1 MIISIIVAADEGD
14 GIGLNKAIPWHLS
27 SDLKRFKALTM
38 GHHLVMGRRTYES
51 IGSPLPGRK
60 MIVLSRDPE
69 FQAEGCQTA
78 RSLQESFQMAMDA
91 GERELFVIG
100 GAEVFSEAL
109 VIADHLYLT
118 RVQCTLEADT
128 TFPPFNEENWTLI
141 CEQFHPADE
150 LNQFP
155 QTFTHYIKK
164 NLPGILKD

>member
-14 GIGLNKAIPWHLS
+14 GIGLNKAIPWHLP

-141 CEQFHPADE
+141 CEQFHPVDE

-155 QTFTHYIKK
+155 QTFAHYIKK
-164 NLPGILKD
+164 TNPVS

>member
-1 MIISIIVAADEGD
+1 MIISIVVAADEGD
-14 GIGLNKAIPWHLS
+14 GIGLNKTIPWHLP

-51 IGSPLPGRK
+51 IGSPLPGRR

-78 RSLQESFQMAMDA
+78 QSLQESLQIAMDA

-109 VIADHLYLT
+109 IIADHLYLT
-118 RVQCTLEADT
+118 RVHCTLEADT
-128 TFPPFNEENWTLI
+128 TFSPFNEENWTLI

-155 QTFTHYIKK
+155 QTFAHYIKK
-164 NLPGILKD
+164 IFPES

>member
-1 MIISIIVAADEGD
+1 MIISIVVAADEGD
-14 GIGLNKAIPWHLS
+14 GIGLNKTIPWHLP

-51 IGSPLPGRK
+51 IDSPLPGRR

-109 VIADHLYLT
+109 IIADHLYLT
-118 RVQCTLEADT
+118 RVHCTSEVDT

-141 CEQFHPADE
+141 CEQFHPVDE
-150 LNQFP
+150 SNQFP
-155 QTFTHYIKK
+155 QTFAHYIKK
-164 NLPGILKD
+164 TNPVS

>member
-1 MIISIIVAADEGD
+1 MIISIVVAADEGD
-14 GIGLNKAIPWHLS
+14 GIGLNKAIPWHLP